1 MSNGIT
7 GPVTSNTALDIL
19 RQYSKPTEREESVL
33 NDVLGRLGQN
43 EIEAHDAM
51 DELIDRL
58 DWPLE
63 RAAAEVDAFL
73 E

>member
-1 MSNGIT
+1 MSDAIE
-7 GPVTSNTALDIL
+7 IL
-19 RQYSKPTEREESVL
+19 RHYPRPTEREESVL
-33 NDVLGRLGQN
+33 NDVLGRLGQGD
-43 EIEAHDAM
+43 IEAHDA
-51 DELIDRL
+51 IDRIMDLL

>member
-1 MSNGIT
+1 MNSAI
-7 GPVTSNTALDIL
+7 DIL
-19 RQYSKPTEREESVL
+19 RQYGRPTEREESVL
-33 NDVLGRLGQN
+33 NEVLGRLGQG
-43 EIEAHDAM
+43 EIEGHEAIDL
-51 DELIDRL
+51 LIDRL

>member
-1 MSNGIT
+1 MNSAIEF
-7 GPVTSNTALDIL
+7 L
-19 RQYSKPTEREESVL
+19 RQFGRPTEREESVL
-33 NDVLGRLGQN
+33 NDVLARLGQGDL
-43 EIEAHDAM
+43 ESHDAI
-51 DELIDRL
+51 DEIMDRL

>member
-1 MSNGIT
+1 MNSAI
-7 GPVTSNTALDIL
+7 DIL
-19 RQYSKPTEREESVL
+19 RQYGRPTEREESVL
-33 NDVLGRLGQN
+33 NEVLGRLGQG
-43 EIEAHDAM
+43 EIEAHEAIDL
-51 DELIDRL
+51 LIDRL

>member
-1 MSNGIT
+1 MSSAI
-7 GPVTSNTALDIL
+7 DIL
-19 RQYSKPTEREESVL
+19 RQFGRPSEREESVL
-33 NDVLGRLGQN
+33 NEVLGRLGQG
-43 EIEAHDAM
+43 EIEAHDA
-51 DELIDRL
+51 IDAIMERL

>member
-1 MSNGIT
+1 MSSAIE
-7 GPVTSNTALDIL
+7 IL
-19 RQYSKPTEREESVL
+19 RQFGRPTEREESVL
-33 NDVLGRLGQN
+33 NEVLGRLGQG
-43 EIEAHDAM
+43 EIEAHDAI
-51 DELIDRL
+51 DEIMDRL

>member
-1 MSNGIT
+1 MS
-7 GPVTSNTALDIL
+7 TAIEIL
-19 RQYSKPTEREESVL
+19 KQYGRLTDREESVL
-33 NDVLGRLGQN
+33 NDVLGRLGQGLIQGHEAID
-43 EIEAHDAM
+43 EI
-51 DELIDRL
+51 IDRL